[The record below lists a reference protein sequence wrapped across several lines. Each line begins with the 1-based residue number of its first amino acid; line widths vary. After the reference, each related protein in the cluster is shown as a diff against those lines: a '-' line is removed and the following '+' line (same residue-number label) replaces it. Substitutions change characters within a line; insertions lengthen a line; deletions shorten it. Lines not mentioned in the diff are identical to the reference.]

1 MMHHSIDYQLES
13 QDSDRTWFEAGR
25 TALCSN
31 SERIVYFRW
40 RSNDLDEV
48 VSDHH
53 SVMQRSQECMDDDD
67 IFILLCQEAE
77 YYLCPGKHAMPIFA
91 SKFDQQSLTTCSLP
105 APQAGV
111 EPQVLVAQQ
120 FVHGSGACMH

>member
-1 MMHHSIDYQLES
+1 V
-13 QDSDRTWFEAGR
+13 AGPGDLH
-25 TALCSN
+25 TSPTC
-31 SERIVYFRW
+31 
-40 RSNDLDEV
+40 NDLDEV

-67 IFILLCQEAE
+67 IFILFCQEAE
-77 YYLCPGKHAMPIFA
+77 FYLCPGKHAMPILA

-105 APQAGV
+105 APQADV